1 MRSIL
6 ADLALLAF
14 RRAVLGPLA
23 NALSGIF
30 CGGSVAA
37 AVSHARGIVGLSGH
51 VRSVPALAFVEAPR
65 MHGGGWAG
73 LKPDEVPTILQR
85 GERVPTRREA
95 AHYSRSSRS
104 GGANTGIT
112 VHIDARGAQKG
123 VAEEIDAR
131 LSAAMPQIRRAAVE
145 AVAGKRKRG
154 YGI

>member
-1 MRSIL
+1 VRSIL

-30 CGGSVAA
+30 CGDRSRRL
-37 AVSHARGIVGLSGH
+37 SRMPRGLSGH
-51 VRSVPALAFVEAPR
+51 ARSVPALAFVEAPR